1 MNINEYKDKLRKL
14 YPSAIISVEMEE
26 KYVKWELKLYPK
38 ISEKEH
44 EDSFNDN
51 TIDMIDLGNDLFR
64 NSQPLTGKELDY
76 LSDCLSKNSPSI
88 AKIKNRL

>member
-1 MNINEYKDKLRKL
+1 MEKT
-14 YPSAIISVEMEE
+14 IIQADVTGD
-26 KYVKWELKLYPK
+26 VTIDL
-38 ISEKEH
+38 
-44 EDSFNDN
+44 FGNDN
-51 TIDMIDLGNDLFR
+51 TIDMINLGNDLFR